1 MWTSYLA
8 VALAVVLLTLGQ
20 VLQKVAVDRLA
31 PDITP
36 WNLAT
41 AALRRPEMWAA
52 LACLG
57 AGMLAWLLVLG
68 SMDVSKAFPLL
79 SSGHLLVL
87 AAARYYFHEDIPRMR
102 WAGAA
107 LIVAGIVL
115 VAQT

>member
-8 VALAVVLLTLGQ
+8 AALAVVLLTLGQ
-20 VLQKVAVDRLA
+20 VLQKVAVDRFA
-31 PDITP
+31 PDTGL
-36 WNLAT
+36 WNLAV

-57 AGMLAWLLVLG
+57 GGMVTWLVVLG

-79 SSGHLLVL
+79 SAGHLLVL
-87 AAARYYFHEDIPRMR
+87 AVARYYFHEAIPRVR
-102 WAGAA
+102 WAGAV

-115 VAQT
+115 LAQT